1 METESTIEVQTR
13 LGIEEIHIVR
23 SGSGPRRFLVWHCFD
38 SVNRLYPWRYLE
50 RYGELI
56 RVGLPGHGPIAQ
68 KGWSHYK
75 KWTPEHLIE
84 IGTEVCKRYSSG
96 TPLTLVGHSAGAYI
110 ALGAAL
116 RLAGGVIQNLILIN
130 PLLCSPV
137 NAFTRLVARSWLWR
151 MIGSMML
158 APGIRR
164 SKHSVDSF
172 LAGLRPILGDCDS
185 FYANPN
191 TRLNVE
197 TGHEDYRHNDI
208 AALVNVARVCAL
220 CDLRPAL
227 REARLDIPILLLHG
241 EKDPKLPISQS
252 EWLAQHLPHAT
263 FIRLAGVG
271 HIGYGERE
279 HEFEKLVT
287 SWLDKTITGVSR
299 ESLGTLSGRVH
310 R

>member
-1 METESTIEVQTR
+1 METESIIEVRTR
-13 LGIEEIHIVR
+13 LGTEEIHILR

-38 SVNRLYPWRYLE
+38 SVNRLYPWHYLE
-50 RYGELI
+50 KYGELI
-56 RVGLPGHGPIAQ
+56 RIGLPGHGPVTR
-68 KGWSHYK
+68 KSWSHYK

-84 IGTEVCKRYSSG
+84 IGTEVCKHYSSD

-116 RLAGGVIQNLILIN
+116 RLPGLIQNLILIN
-130 PLLCSPV
+130 PLLYSPV
-137 NAFTRLVARSWLWR
+137 NACTRLVARSWLWR
-151 MIGSMML
+151 LIGSIAL

-172 LAGLRPILGDCDS
+172 LTGLRPIIGDCDS

-191 TRLNVE
+191 TRLNAE
-197 TGHEDYRHNDI
+197 TGHEDYKHNDI
-208 AALVNVARVCAL
+208 AALVNVARVCAI

-227 REARLDIPILLLHG
+227 RGARLDIPILLVHG

-252 EWLAQHLPHAT
+252 EWLTQHFPHAT

-271 HIGYGERE
+271 HIGYAERE
-279 HEFEKLVT
+279 QEFEMLVT
-287 SWLDKTITGVSR
+287 SWLDKIAMEVAP
-299 ESLGTLSGRVH
+299 GTLRAVSSLEH